1 MMTGLQLEFKR
12 GEIALESIWLSFG
25 LQLVGAWDGAVEKL
39 EETWVGFET
48 YLLMSWPKITYALR
62 SVWATTIGAMRMV
75 FSDLRADL
83 ETWWAEFSGMLTRQ
97 LEKTQNLTPQQLKEA
112 QGITDSETNNTI
124 SQIQR
129 DKNAA
134 LKSAADDMASALR
147 DAQADLTKTPA
158 QLLADSAARIKGI
171 EDHFGKVAQDRQ
183 SAGTAEMLKLLQEL
197 ADLQKELADSAKLAS
212 GEKAKKLANQPDVTP
227 PGAGPDDLS
236 SALAGAHDLARGTF
250 QTGGLFGFGGGSTGR
265 MDRLIK
271 AAEGTERN
279 TSGLGNR
286 GTPLGPPAPTTFQY

>member
-1 MMTGLQLEFKR
+1 
-12 GEIALESIWLSFG
+12 
-25 LQLVGAWDGAVEKL
+25 
-39 EETWVGFET
+39 
-48 YLLMSWPKITYALR
+48 
-62 SVWATTIGAMRMV
+62 
-75 FSDLRADL
+75 
-83 ETWWAEFSGMLTRQ
+83 
-97 LEKTQNLTPQQLKEA
+97 
-112 QGITDSETNNTI
+112 
-124 SQIQR
+124 
-129 DKNAA
+129 
-134 LKSAADDMASALR
+134 
-147 DAQADLTKTPA
+147 
-158 QLLADSAARIKGI
+158 
-171 EDHFGKVAQDRQ
+171 
-183 SAGTAEMLKLLQEL
+183 MLKLLQEL